1 MLKVYAFSLY
11 LLKPFCIVEPAL
23 CKHVTSWRSNVRAR
37 QPDSN
42 ASGFEQVA
50 STRTSH
56 AECTPPLATGTSHLS
71 VYSFNRRW
79 EPIAFKIGQKYS
91 HFFGRCICIH
101 SFKTQIIE
109 SDSLPSRFEEI
120 SRGSI
125 NGRDGGN
132 HRAHR
137 IWKAEMM
144 ERETRWKQTIGSLIH
159 EARPLWQELLHSDN

>member
-1 MLKVYAFSLY
+1 ME
-11 LLKPFCIVEPAL
+11 PFCTVEPAL
-23 CKHVTSWRSNVRAR
+23 CKHVTSWRYNVRAN
-37 QPDSN
+37 QPDSS

-56 AECTPPLATGTSHLS
+56 AECTPPLATGTSHLC

-79 EPIAFKIGQKYS
+79 EPIAFKIGQKCFHS
-91 HFFGRCICIH
+91 FGDAYICIH
-101 SFKTQIIE
+101 SFETQITE
-109 SDSLPSRFEEI
+109 SDSFPSRFEEI

-125 NGRDGGN
+125 NGRNGGN

-137 IWKAEMM
+137 SWKAEMM
-144 ERETRWKQTIGSLIH
+144 EKETRWKQTIGSLTH